1 MGKTKSLLMDQLEQF
16 YSLSNELL
24 RSSEYEQIAVN
35 SIVALAKQLDL
46 YDYLGG
52 YSEIESMVSEAWYDV
67 HYEHVAV

>member
-16 YSLSNELL
+16 YSRSNELL

-35 SIVALAKQLDL
+35 SIVALAQELDL

-67 HYEHVAV
+67 HYEHIAV

>member
-1 MGKTKSLLMDQLEQF
+1 MGKTKSLLMDNLEQF
-16 YSLSNELL
+16 YSRSNDLL
-24 RSSEYEQIAVN
+24 TSSEYEQIAVN
-35 SIVALAKQLDL
+35 SIVALARKLDL

>member
-1 MGKTKSLLMDQLEQF
+1 MGKTKSLLMDNLEQF
-16 YSLSNELL
+16 YSRSNDLL
-24 RSSEYEQIAVN
+24 TSSEYEQIAVN